1 MGHAAGLLHLN
12 RLMVMAILLSL
23 PYQTARSQMIVAHR
37 GASHLAPENTLAAFN
52 LAWEQGAD
60 AIEGDFYLTADEHIV
75 AIHDDNTKRTADAEL
90 QVADSTLAQL
100 RGLDVGRWKSRR
112 YSGQRIP
119 TLQEVLSTVPD
130 NKKLFIEIKCGPEI
144 VPHLKRVLSNT
155 TLKPSQTIVI
165 SFEESV
171 ISAVKRKIPHVK
183 AFWLTGYKKDN
194 STGNSSPRL
203 DEILAIL
210 RRTGADG
217 LDTQAN
223 RSVVDADFIQ
233 AIRKHGYELHTWTIN
248 DPQVARYYQ
257 RLGVDSI
264 TTDRPLYIRRRLER

>member
-1 MGHAAGLLHLN
+1 MGHALRLLHLS

-75 AIHDDNTKRTADAEL
+75 AIHDDNTNRTADAEL

-100 RGLDVGRWKSRR
+100 RGLDVGRWKSPR
-112 YSGQRIP
+112 YGGQRIP

-171 ISAVKRKIPHVK
+171 VSAVKRKIPHVK
-183 AFWLTGYKKDN
+183 AFWLTGYKKDK
-194 STGNSSPRL
+194 STGKSSPRL
-203 DEILAIL
+203 DEILAVL

-233 AIRKHGYELHTWTIN
+233 AIRKHGHELHTWTVN
-248 DPQVARYYQ
+248 DPQLARYYQ